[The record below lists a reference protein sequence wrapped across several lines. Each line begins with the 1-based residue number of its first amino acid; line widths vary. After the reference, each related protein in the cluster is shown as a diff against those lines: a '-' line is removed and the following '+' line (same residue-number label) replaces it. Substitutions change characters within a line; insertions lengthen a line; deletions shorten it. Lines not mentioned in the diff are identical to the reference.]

1 MKKYKI
7 SAFVLILLMVSGFS
21 QLSIDTKAQGDVLND
36 VRAAIKMGSSKEL
49 VKHLNTRIE
58 LVIDGDQATYSKTQ
72 AEFVL
77 KDFFKKYPPSDF
89 QYIHK
94 GASKDGLKYAIG
106 KYSHQGGTFR
116 VVLRSKKFNEYHK
129 IYNLDFTR
137 D

>member
-1 MKKYKI
+1 MKKYRI
-7 SAFVLILLMVSGFS
+7 FAVLVILVMVSGFS
-21 QLSIDTKAQGDVLND
+21 QYNNTEKVQGDVLND

-49 VKHLNTRIE
+49 VKHLNNRID
-58 LVIDGDQATYSKTQ
+58 LVIDGDQSSYSNTQ

-106 KYSHQGGTFR
+106 KYSHDNGTFR
-116 VVLRSKKFNEYHK
+116 VVLRSKKFNEKYK

>member
-1 MKKYKI
+1 MKNYKTL
-7 SAFVLILLMVSGFS
+7 AFVLIILMVSGFS
-21 QLSIDTKAQGDVLND
+21 QFTIATKAQGDVLNA

-49 VKHLNTRIE
+49 VKHLNNRID
-58 LVIDGDQATYSKTQ
+58 LVIDGDQASYSKTQ

-116 VVLRSKKFNEYHK
+116 VVLRSKKFNDKHK

>member
-1 MKKYKI
+1 MKNYKI
-7 SAFVLILLMVSGFS
+7 LTFVLILLMVSGFS
-21 QLSIDTKAQGDVLND
+21 QLSITTKAQGDVLND

-49 VKHLNTRIE
+49 VKHINTRVD
-58 LVIDGDQATYSKTQ
+58 LVIDGDQASYSRTQ

-89 QYIHK
+89 EYIHK

-106 KYSHQGGTFR
+106 KYSHKGGTFR
-116 VVLRSKKFNEYHK
+116 VVLRSKKFKDKHK

>member
-1 MKKYKI
+1 MKNYKTL
-7 SAFVLILLMVSGFS
+7 AFVLILVMVSGFS
-21 QLSIDTKAQGDVLND
+21 QFSIATKAQGDVLND
-36 VRAAIKMGSSKEL
+36 VRTAIKMGSSKEL
-49 VKHLNTRIE
+49 VKHLNNRVD
-58 LVIDGDQATYSKTQ
+58 LVIDGDQASYSKTQ

-106 KYSHQGGTFR
+106 KYSHRGGTFR
-116 VVLRSKKFNEYHK
+116 VVLRSKKFNNKYK

>member
-1 MKKYKI
+1 MKKYRI
-7 SAFVLILLMVSGFS
+7 LVVLVILVMVSGFS
-21 QLSIDTKAQGDVLND
+21 QLNNTEKVQGDVLND

-49 VKHLNTRIE
+49 VKYLNNRID
-58 LVIDGDQATYSKTQ
+58 LVIDGDQSSYSNTQ

-106 KYSHQGGTFR
+106 KYSHESGTFR
-116 VVLRSKKFNEYHK
+116 VVLRSKKFNEKYK